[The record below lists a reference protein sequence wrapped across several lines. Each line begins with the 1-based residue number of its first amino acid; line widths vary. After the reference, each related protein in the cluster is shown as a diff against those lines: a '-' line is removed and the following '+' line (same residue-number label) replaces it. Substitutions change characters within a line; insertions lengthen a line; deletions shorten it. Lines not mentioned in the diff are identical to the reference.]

1 MKLVTYDDG
10 KVGHVDGEEIVRLD
24 VPTMREWFERGGADE
39 TGERTPLA
47 EAKLRAPIVP
57 KKFFHTAGNFRE
69 HEEESKNVDWTHRIA
84 PWINFFQNVDAIIG
98 PDEPI
103 VYPEHLTEELDYE
116 LELAVVLKKAG
127 KWFSPDEAEDYIGGY
142 VIFNDITARDIQ
154 RGEMRSGV
162 FSFCKAIDT
171 FCPLGPWIVTPDEI
185 PDPHDLAM
193 ELRVN
198 GEQRQESN
206 TSHMS
211 VTIPEI
217 LSNFSALGYS
227 AGDVLSTGTV
237 AGVAGFKS
245 EEERK
250 RLYLKP
256 GDVVEAEIERIGVL
270 RNPVVSWE
278 DGHGEPAPPRIR
290 PWGDMMA
297 WTRDDAK
304 LDRVRELM
312 AEAELDALVV
322 RAPDNV
328 LYLTSFWGMKGYDA
342 CVFPREGEPVLI
354 TIEASEEDAAR
365 TAWTDDVRL
374 IRGYDPEDPRP
385 PFARTLDA
393 AVEVARDY
401 ERVGLELSLGTQ
413 ASDRMVGEPTTF
425 TAAWFDAFAEA
436 ADATPLLVR
445 ARAIKTEQ
453 ELERLRLANEL
464 AAAAMDHVRELLRPG
479 MREAQVA
486 ALWQGFV
493 HGEGTGYHGKVELA
507 LPFSLVWAGRG
518 IKTFTATGD
527 LPVVEGEP
535 VLFEIWVCA
544 DGYWADHTKNLV
556 VGELKPEYVELETTL
571 MDVYDGA
578 LEHIRPGAPM
588 AELDRQVR
596 EQLHDAGYAG
606 QPTHPICHGV
616 GARAHEPPYPHQAGG
631 GEFEEGM
638 VLAVEPGAYWAGG
651 GGLRVEDNFLVTSD
665 GVEKLSS
672 FPDGVVRC
680 PT

>member
-1 MKLVTYDDG
+1 MSWP
-10 KVGHVDGEEIVRLD
+10 R
-24 VPTMREWFERGGADE
+24 DE
-39 TGERTPLA
+39 
-47 EAKLRAPIVP
+47 
-57 KKFFHTAGNFRE
+57 
-69 HEEESKNVDWTHRIA
+69 
-84 PWINFFQNVDAIIG
+84 
-98 PDEPI
+98 
-103 VYPEHLTEELDYE
+103 
-116 LELAVVLKKAG
+116 
-127 KWFSPDEAEDYIGGY
+127 
-142 VIFNDITARDIQ
+142 
-154 RGEMRSGV
+154 
-162 FSFCKAIDT
+162 
-171 FCPLGPWIVTPDEI
+171 
-185 PDPHDLAM
+185 
-193 ELRVN
+193 
-198 GEQRQESN
+198 
-206 TSHMS
+206 
-211 VTIPEI
+211 
-217 LSNFSALGYS
+217 
-227 AGDVLSTGTV
+227 
-237 AGVAGFKS
+237 
-245 EEERK
+245 
-250 RLYLKP
+250 
-256 GDVVEAEIERIGVL
+256 
-270 RNPVVSWE
+270 
-278 DGHGEPAPPRIR
+278 
-290 PWGDMMA
+290 
-297 WTRDDAK
+297 AK
-304 LDRVRELM
+304 LDRVRALM
-312 AEAELDALVV
+312 AEEELDALVV

-365 TAWTDDVRL
+365 TAWTDDLRL

-385 PFARTLDA
+385 PLARTLDA

-425 TAAWFDAFAEA
+425 TAAWFDAFPEA
-436 ADATPLLVR
+436 ADAAPLLAR
-445 ARAIKTEQ
+445 ARSIKTEQ

-493 HGEGTGYHGKVELA
+493 HGEGTGYHGQVELA

-556 VGELKPEYVELETTL
+556 VGELKPEYARLEETL
-571 MDVYDGA
+571 VHVYTCA
-578 LEHIRPGAPM
+578 LAMVSHGQPM
-588 AELDRQVR
+588 AELDRRVR
-596 EQLHDAGYAG
+596 ELLHDAGYPG

-631 GEFEEGM
+631 GEFEQGM
-638 VLAVEPGAYWAGG
+638 VLAVEPGVYWPGG